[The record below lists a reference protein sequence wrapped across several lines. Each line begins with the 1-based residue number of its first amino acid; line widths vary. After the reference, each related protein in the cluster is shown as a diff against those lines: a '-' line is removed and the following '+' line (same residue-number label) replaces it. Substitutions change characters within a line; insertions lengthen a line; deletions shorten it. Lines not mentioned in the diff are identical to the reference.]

1 MSAARDARDRK
12 QRSERKGHRAEWLA
26 ALALILKGYRIAGFR
41 YRTPLGEIDLVARKG
56 DLIAFVEVK
65 ARRDLTAGVDAV
77 SYASQRRIAAAGE
90 IFIGKQPDSTR
101 LSWRHD
107 IVVVSPWRW
116 PVHLKDAF

>member
-1 MSAARDARDRK
+1 MSGAEKSDRK
-12 QRSERKGHRAEWLA
+12 RRFERKGRRAEWLA
-26 ALALILKGYRIAGFR
+26 AMALMLKGYRIVSLR
-41 YRTPLGEIDLVARKG
+41 YKTPVGEIDLVARKR

-77 SYASQRRIAAAGE
+77 SYAAQRRIAAAGE
-90 IFIGKQPDSTR
+90 LFISRQKDGPR

-116 PVHLKDAF
+116 PRHLEDAF